1 MRVRPI
7 SSFIHARRVTH
18 RRPARCA
25 RRTNTM
31 RASDASANASIARV
45 TAPRDALGRPR
56 RGPRHASSIARARR
70 ERDDE
75 RESEDGKRRERS
87 EDGASSR
94 EGRASDGTPKLVP
107 YSVRVATP
115 PPKELGVHRLP
126 KNTTC
131 GETIE
136 VKNGWFIVS
145 KVTTSYSLE
154 RGRYKKDGS
163 RLDVESAE
171 RFFVNASLEA
181 AFRAAPAKKDGKG
194 DDGR

>member
-1 MRVRPI
+1 
-7 SSFIHARRVTH
+7 
-18 RRPARCA
+18 
-25 RRTNTM
+25 M
-31 RASDASANASIARV
+31 RASTAIANACTARA
-45 TAPRDALGRPR
+45 TATRDDFFRPR

-70 ERDDE
+70 ERDDD
-75 RESEDGKRRERS
+75 RESEDGKRREGF
-87 EDGASSR
+87 EEGASSR

-136 VKNGWFIVS
+136 VKNGWFIVN

-181 AFRAAPAKKDGKG
+181 AFRAAPAKKDGERG
-194 DDGR
+194 DERR